1 MISVPSFDPA
11 IQEEDIYYIKQES
24 LEIHADKVREEAEAM
39 ATYWQSEFYY
49 AKERNVQE
57 ALSESGEAFIAS
69 ISFLLEEKKYSAI
82 GRLIEKECINYWR
95 DYYVAVSK
103 K

>member
-39 ATYWQSEFYY
+39 ALDPSSIFYY
-49 AKERNVQE
+49 AEELNVLE
-57 ALSESGEAFIAS
+57 ALTEAREDFNAS
-69 ISFLLEEKKYSAI
+69 IALLLEEKKYSAI

-95 DYYVAVSK
+95 DFSVAVSNK
-103 K
+103 

>member
-1 MISVPSFDPA
+1 MISVPSFDPV

-24 LEIHADKVREEAEAM
+24 LEIHADKVN
-39 ATYWQSEFYY
+39 SESESTALDPSSIFYY
-49 AKERNVQE
+49 AEELNVRE
-57 ALSESGEAFIAS
+57 ALTEAREEFNTSIA
-69 ISFLLEEKKYSAI
+69 FLLKEKKYHAI

-95 DYYVAVSK
+95 DYSVAVSK